1 MIHIR
6 WMSSVETSYS
16 MGTMN
21 KDDILRLTDRGMA
34 IFKHYLP
41 TPFRVGR
48 NFLNPLYEDK
58 HASCNIY
65 YERRSDTYKMKDFGN
80 DDYSGDCFAF
90 VGKLNGLDCKDSKDF
105 IQIMK
110 IIDRDLHLGL
120 SSGNYIETKTITP
133 ISPAVTAATSPSKV
147 KKARPYTLAQ
157 KSFTAAELAFWGKS
171 GITQEVLRLFRVVS
185 LKKFSSENNEGK
197 PFSIAATDKEPVFGY
212 TAKQYVKVYRPHS
225 EMRFLYAGDFGE
237 NYCFGLEQL
246 PAKGDLLFITGS
258 EKDVMSLTVHGFHAI
273 CFNSETVTI
282 PVGIIHR
289 LSFRFKHIV
298 LLYDVDKAGLDSSAK
313 QELALKNYG
322 VKRLLL
328 PLAGTKVEK
337 DISDFFRLGNS
348 REDLIK
354 LFLDYLDTI
363 YSETM
368 SALKSCEVDF
378 NNPPPVAQMV
388 VSVNDV
394 PLGTQGNILCIT
406 GGEGTGKSNY
416 VTALI
421 AGAIGQSEK
430 NKDKAMDTLGV
441 SVSENSKRKAIL
453 FYDTEQSEVQTYK
466 NITNLLKRCGRETMP
481 EYLKAYCLTG
491 MSRKERLQAII
502 QSMDKFHYQFRGI
515 HMVVIDGIADLIK
528 GANDETESIAVVEEL
543 YRLAGIYNTC
553 IVTILHFIPSGL
565 KLRGHLGSELQ
576 RKAAAILSIEK
587 DTDPSV
593 SVVKALKVRDG
604 SPLDSRKERLQAII
618 QSMDKFHYQFRG
630 IHMVVIDGI
639 ADLIKGANDETESIA
654 VVEELYRLA
663 GIYNTCIVTI
673 LHFIPSGLKLRGH
686 LGSELQR
693 KAAAILSIEKD
704 TDPSVSVVK
713 ALKVRDGSPLDVPI
727 MQFAWDKDVRMHV
740 YLGEK
745 PKEEKEK
752 RKEDELVAV
761 ARDIFGRQDF
771 ITYVDLAE
779 QIQAILDV
787 KERTA
792 KSYIKFMREK
802 EIILKDPSNQ
812 SYYIIGNLKQ
822 ASL

>member
-1 MIHIR
+1 MITR
-6 WMSSVETSYS
+6 T
-16 MGTMN
+16 N
-21 KDDILRLTDRGMA
+21 KEDILLLTDKGLA
-34 IFKHYLP
+34 VFKYYI
-41 TPFRVGR
+41 PFSFKLGR
-48 NFLNPLYEDK
+48 NFLNPLYKDSK
-58 HASCNIY
+58 ASCNVY
-65 YERRSDTYKMKDFGN
+65 FDRRNGMYKMKDFGN
-80 DDYSGDCFAF
+80 DDYSGDCFAL
-90 VGKLNGLDCKDSKDF
+90 VGKLNGLNCKEPKDF
-105 IQIMK
+105 VQILA
-110 IIDRDLHLGL
+110 IIRDMHLGL
-120 SSGNYIETKTITP
+120 SDKSEMR
-133 ISPAVTAATSPSKV
+133 ISSTTSVPVIAEVTHVPKR

-157 KSFTAAELAFWGKS
+157 KSFTAAELAFWGES
-171 GITQEVLRLFRVVS
+171 GITQEVLKLFQVVS
-185 LKKFSSENNEGK
+185 LEKFSSENNEGK
-197 PFSIAATDKEPVFGY
+197 PFSIVATDKEPVFGY

-246 PAKGDLLFITGS
+246 PAKGDLLFITGG

-328 PLAGTKVEK
+328 PLEGTKVEK

-421 AGAIGQSEK
+421 AGAIGQSDN
-430 NKDKAMDTLGV
+430 NKDKVMDTLGV
-441 SVSENSKRKAIL
+441 SVCENSKRKAIL

-576 RKAAAILSIEK
+576 RKAAAIL
-587 DTDPSV
+587 
-593 SVVKALKVRDG
+593 L
-604 SPLDSRKERLQAII
+604 
-618 QSMDKFHYQFRG
+618 
-630 IHMVVIDGI
+630 
-639 ADLIKGANDETESIA
+639 
-654 VVEELYRLA
+654 
-663 GIYNTCIVTI
+663 
-673 LHFIPSGLKLRGH
+673 
-686 LGSELQR
+686 
-693 KAAAILSIEKD
+693 IEKD

>member
-1 MIHIR
+1 MITR
-6 WMSSVETSYS
+6 T
-16 MGTMN
+16 N
-21 KDDILRLTDRGMA
+21 KEDILLLTDKGLA
-34 IFKHYLP
+34 VFKYYI
-41 TPFRVGR
+41 PFSFKLGR
-48 NFLNPLYEDK
+48 NFLNPLYKDSK
-58 HASCNIY
+58 ASCNVY
-65 YERRSDTYKMKDFGN
+65 FDRRNGMYKMKDFGN
-80 DDYSGDCFAF
+80 DDYSGDCFAL
-90 VGKLNGLDCKDSKDF
+90 VGKLNGLNCKEPKDF
-105 IQIMK
+105 VKILA
-110 IIDRDLHLGL
+110 IIDRDMRLGL
-120 SSGNYIETKTITP
+120 SDKPEMRISSTTP
-133 ISPAVTAATSPSKV
+133 VPVIAEVTHVPKR

-157 KSFTAAELAFWGKS
+157 KSFTAAELAFWGES
-171 GITQEVLRLFRVVS
+171 GITQEVLKLFQVVS

-197 PFSIAATDKEPVFGY
+197 PFSIVATDKEPVFGY

-246 PAKGDLLFITGS
+246 PAKGDLLFITGG

-328 PLAGTKVEK
+328 PLEGTKVEK

-421 AGAIGQSEK
+421 AGAIGQSDN
-430 NKDKAMDTLGV
+430 NKDKVMDTLGV
-441 SVSENSKRKAIL
+441 SVCENSKRKAIL

-466 NITNLLKRCGRETMP
+466 NITNLLRCCGRETMP
-481 EYLKAYCLTG
+481 EYLKVYCLTG

-543 YRLAGIYNTC
+543 YRLTGIYNTC

-576 RKAAAILSIEK
+576 RKAAAIL
-587 DTDPSV
+587 
-593 SVVKALKVRDG
+593 L
-604 SPLDSRKERLQAII
+604 
-618 QSMDKFHYQFRG
+618 
-630 IHMVVIDGI
+630 
-639 ADLIKGANDETESIA
+639 
-654 VVEELYRLA
+654 
-663 GIYNTCIVTI
+663 
-673 LHFIPSGLKLRGH
+673 
-686 LGSELQR
+686 
-693 KAAAILSIEKD
+693 IEKD

-727 MQFAWDKDVRMHV
+727 MQFAWDKDAGMHV

-802 EIILKDPSNQ
+802 EIIRKDPSNQ

-822 ASL
+822 AGL

>member
-1 MIHIR
+1 
-6 WMSSVETSYS
+6 
-16 MGTMN
+16 MN
-21 KDDILRLTDRGMA
+21 KEDILLLTDKGLA
-34 IFKHYLP
+34 VFKYYISFSFKL
-41 TPFRVGR
+41 GR
-48 NFLNPLYEDK
+48 NFLNPLYKDSK
-58 HASCNIY
+58 ASCNVY
-65 YERRSDTYKMKDFGN
+65 FDRRNGMYKMKDFGN
-80 DDYSGDCFAF
+80 DDYSGDCFAL
-90 VGKLNGLDCKDSKDF
+90 VGKLNGLNCKEPKDF
-105 IQIMK
+105 VEILA
-110 IIDRDLHLGL
+110 IIDRDMHLGL
-120 SSGNYIETKTITP
+120 SDKPEMRISSTTP
-133 ISPAVTAATSPSKV
+133 VPVIAEVTHVPKR

-157 KSFTAAELAFWGKS
+157 KSFTAAELAFWGES
-171 GITQEVLRLFRVVS
+171 GITQEVLKLFRVVS

-197 PFSIAATDKEPVFGY
+197 PFCIAGTDKEPVFGY

-246 PAKGDLLFITGS
+246 PAKGDLLFITGG

-430 NKDKAMDTLGV
+430 NKDKVMDTLGV
-441 SVSENSKRKAIL
+441 SVCENSKRKAIL

-466 NITNLLKRCGRETMP
+466 NITNLLRRCGRETMP

-604 SPLDSRKERLQAII
+604 SPLD
-618 QSMDKFHYQFRG
+618 
-630 IHMVVIDGI
+630 
-639 ADLIKGANDETESIA
+639 
-654 VVEELYRLA
+654 
-663 GIYNTCIVTI
+663 
-673 LHFIPSGLKLRGH
+673 
-686 LGSELQR
+686 
-693 KAAAILSIEKD
+693 
-704 TDPSVSVVK
+704 
-713 ALKVRDGSPLDVPI
+713 VPI
-727 MQFAWDKDVRMHV
+727 MQFAWDKDAGMHV

-802 EIILKDPSNQ
+802 EIIRKDPSNQ

-822 ASL
+822 AGL

>member
-1 MIHIR
+1 M
-6 WMSSVETSYS
+6 
-16 MGTMN
+16 
-21 KDDILRLTDRGMA
+21 
-34 IFKHYLP
+34 
-41 TPFRVGR
+41 
-48 NFLNPLYEDK
+48 
-58 HASCNIY
+58 
-65 YERRSDTYKMKDFGN
+65 
-80 DDYSGDCFAF
+80 
-90 VGKLNGLDCKDSKDF
+90 
-105 IQIMK
+105 
-110 IIDRDLHLGL
+110 
-120 SSGNYIETKTITP
+120 
-133 ISPAVTAATSPSKV
+133 
-147 KKARPYTLAQ
+147 
-157 KSFTAAELAFWGKS
+157 
-171 GITQEVLRLFRVVS
+171 VS
-185 LKKFSSENNEGK
+185 LKKFSSENNDGK
-197 PFSIAATDKEPVFGY
+197 PFCIAATDKEPVFGY
-212 TAKQYVKVYRPHS
+212 TAKQYVKVYRPYS

-246 PAKGDLLFITGS
+246 PAKGDLLFITGG
-258 EKDVMSLTVHGFHAI
+258 EKDVMSLTVNGFHAI

-421 AGAIGQSEK
+421 AGAIGQSDK
-430 NKDKAMDTLGV
+430 NKDKVMDTLGV
-441 SVSENSKRKAIL
+441 SVCENSKRKAIL

-466 NITNLLKRCGRETMP
+466 NITNLLRRCGRETMP

-604 SPLDSRKERLQAII
+604 SPLD
-618 QSMDKFHYQFRG
+618 
-630 IHMVVIDGI
+630 
-639 ADLIKGANDETESIA
+639 
-654 VVEELYRLA
+654 
-663 GIYNTCIVTI
+663 
-673 LHFIPSGLKLRGH
+673 
-686 LGSELQR
+686 
-693 KAAAILSIEKD
+693 
-704 TDPSVSVVK
+704 
-713 ALKVRDGSPLDVPI
+713 VPI
-727 MQFAWDKDVRMHV
+727 M
-740 YLGEK
+740 
-745 PKEEKEK
+745 
-752 RKEDELVAV
+752 
-761 ARDIFGRQDF
+761 
-771 ITYVDLAE
+771 
-779 QIQAILDV
+779 
-787 KERTA
+787 
-792 KSYIKFMREK
+792 
-802 EIILKDPSNQ
+802 
-812 SYYIIGNLKQ
+812 
-822 ASL
+822 

>member
-1 MIHIR
+1 MITR
-6 WMSSVETSYS
+6 T
-16 MGTMN
+16 N
-21 KDDILRLTDRGMA
+21 KEDILLLTDKGLA
-34 IFKHYLP
+34 VFKYYI
-41 TPFRVGR
+41 PFSFKLGR
-48 NFLNPLYEDK
+48 NFLNPLYKDSK
-58 HASCNIY
+58 ASCNVY
-65 YERRSDTYKMKDFGN
+65 FDRRNGMYKMKDFGN
-80 DDYSGDCFAF
+80 DDYSGDCFAL
-90 VGKLNGLDCKDSKDF
+90 VGKLNGLNCKEPKDF
-105 IQIMK
+105 VQILA
-110 IIDRDLHLGL
+110 IIRDMHLGL
-120 SSGNYIETKTITP
+120 SDKSEMR
-133 ISPAVTAATSPSKV
+133 ISSTTSVPVIAEVTHVPKR

-157 KSFTAAELAFWGKS
+157 KSFTAAELAFWGES
-171 GITQEVLRLFRVVS
+171 GITQEVLKLFQVVS

-197 PFSIAATDKEPVFGY
+197 PFSIVATDKEPVFGY

-246 PAKGDLLFITGS
+246 PAKGDLLFITGG

-421 AGAIGQSEK
+421 AGAIGQSDK
-430 NKDKAMDTLGV
+430 NKDKVMDTLGV
-441 SVSENSKRKAIL
+441 SVCENSKRKAIL

-466 NITNLLKRCGRETMP
+466 NITNLLRRCGRETMP

-576 RKAAAILSIEK
+576 RKAAAIL
-587 DTDPSV
+587 
-593 SVVKALKVRDG
+593 L
-604 SPLDSRKERLQAII
+604 
-618 QSMDKFHYQFRG
+618 
-630 IHMVVIDGI
+630 
-639 ADLIKGANDETESIA
+639 
-654 VVEELYRLA
+654 
-663 GIYNTCIVTI
+663 
-673 LHFIPSGLKLRGH
+673 
-686 LGSELQR
+686 
-693 KAAAILSIEKD
+693 IEKD

-727 MQFAWDKDVRMHV
+727 MQFAWDKDAGMHV

-802 EIILKDPSNQ
+802 EIIRKDPSNQ

-822 ASL
+822 AGL

>member
-1 MIHIR
+1 
-6 WMSSVETSYS
+6 
-16 MGTMN
+16 MN
-21 KDDILRLTDRGMA
+21 KEDILLLTDKGLA
-34 IFKHYLP
+34 VFKYYI
-41 TPFRVGR
+41 PFAFKLGR
-48 NFLNPLYEDK
+48 NFLNPLYKDSK
-58 HASCNIY
+58 ASCNVY
-65 YERRSDTYKMKDFGN
+65 FDRRNGMYKMKDFGN
-80 DDYSGDCFAF
+80 DDYSGDCFAL
-90 VGKLNGLDCKDSKDF
+90 VGKLNGLNCKEPKDF
-105 IQIMK
+105 VEILA
-110 IIDRDLHLGL
+110 IIDRDMHLGL
-120 SSGNYIETKTITP
+120 SDKSEMRISSTTP
-133 ISPAVTAATSPSKV
+133 VPVIAEVTHVPKR

-157 KSFTAAELAFWGKS
+157 KSFTAAELAFWGES
-171 GITQEVLRLFRVVS
+171 GITQEVLKLFRVVS

-197 PFSIAATDKEPVFGY
+197 PFCIAATDKEPVFGY

-246 PAKGDLLFITGS
+246 PAKGDLLFITGG
-258 EKDVMSLTVHGFHAI
+258 EKDVMSLAAHGFHAI

-298 LLYDVDKAGLDSSAK
+298 LLYDVDKAGLGSSAK

-421 AGAIGQSEK
+421 AGAIGQSDN
-430 NKDKAMDTLGV
+430 NKDKVMYTLGV
-441 SVSENSKRKAIL
+441 SVCENSKRKAIL

-466 NITNLLKRCGRETMP
+466 NITNLLRRCGRETMP

-604 SPLDSRKERLQAII
+604 SPLD
-618 QSMDKFHYQFRG
+618 
-630 IHMVVIDGI
+630 
-639 ADLIKGANDETESIA
+639 
-654 VVEELYRLA
+654 
-663 GIYNTCIVTI
+663 
-673 LHFIPSGLKLRGH
+673 
-686 LGSELQR
+686 
-693 KAAAILSIEKD
+693 
-704 TDPSVSVVK
+704 
-713 ALKVRDGSPLDVPI
+713 VPI
-727 MQFAWDKDVRMHV
+727 MQFAWDKDAGMHV

-802 EIILKDPSNQ
+802 EIIRKDPSNQ

-822 ASL
+822 AGL

>member
-1 MIHIR
+1 
-6 WMSSVETSYS
+6 
-16 MGTMN
+16 MN
-21 KDDILRLTDRGMA
+21 KEDILLLTDKGLA
-34 IFKHYLP
+34 VFKYYI
-41 TPFRVGR
+41 PFSFKLGR
-48 NFLNPLYEDK
+48 NFLNPLYKDSK
-58 HASCNIY
+58 ASCNVY
-65 YERRSDTYKMKDFGN
+65 FDRRNGMYKMKDFGN
-80 DDYSGDCFAF
+80 DDYSGDCFAL
-90 VGKLNGLDCKDSKDF
+90 VGKLNGLNCKEPKDF
-105 IQIMK
+105 VEILA
-110 IIDRDLHLGL
+110 IIDRDMHLGL
-120 SSGNYIETKTITP
+120 SDKSEMRISSTTP
-133 ISPAVTAATSPSKV
+133 VPVIAEVTHVPKR

-157 KSFTAAELAFWGKS
+157 KSFTAAELAFWGES
-171 GITQEVLRLFRVVS
+171 GITQEVLKLFRVVS

-246 PAKGDLLFITGS
+246 PAKGDLLFITGG
-258 EKDVMSLTVHGFHAI
+258 EKDVMSLTAHGFHAI

-421 AGAIGQSEK
+421 AGAIGQSDN
-430 NKDKAMDTLGV
+430 NKDQVMDTLGV
-441 SVSENSKRKAIL
+441 SVCENSKRKAIL

-466 NITNLLKRCGRETMP
+466 NITNLLRRCGRETMP
-481 EYLKAYCLTG
+481 EYLKTYCLTG
-491 MSRKERLQAII
+491 M
-502 QSMDKFHYQFRGI
+502 
-515 HMVVIDGIADLIK
+515 
-528 GANDETESIAVVEEL
+528 
-543 YRLAGIYNTC
+543 
-553 IVTILHFIPSGL
+553 
-565 KLRGHLGSELQ
+565 
-576 RKAAAILSIEK
+576 
-587 DTDPSV
+587 
-593 SVVKALKVRDG
+593 
-604 SPLDSRKERLQAII
+604 SRKERLQAII

-727 MQFAWDKDVRMHV
+727 MQFAWDKDAGMHV

-822 ASL
+822 AGL

>member
-348 REDLIK
+348 REDLTK

-466 NITNLLKRCGRETMP
+466 NITNLLKRCGRESMP

-491 MSRKERLQAII
+491 M
-502 QSMDKFHYQFRGI
+502 
-515 HMVVIDGIADLIK
+515 
-528 GANDETESIAVVEEL
+528 
-543 YRLAGIYNTC
+543 
-553 IVTILHFIPSGL
+553 
-565 KLRGHLGSELQ
+565 
-576 RKAAAILSIEK
+576 
-587 DTDPSV
+587 
-593 SVVKALKVRDG
+593 
-604 SPLDSRKERLQAII
+604 SRKERLQAII

>member
-1 MIHIR
+1 
-6 WMSSVETSYS
+6 
-16 MGTMN
+16 MN
-21 KDDILRLTDRGMA
+21 KEDILLLTDKGLA
-34 IFKHYLP
+34 VFKYYI
-41 TPFRVGR
+41 PFAFKLGR
-48 NFLNPLYEDK
+48 NFLNPLYKDSK
-58 HASCNIY
+58 ASCNVY
-65 YERRSDTYKMKDFGN
+65 FDRRNGMYKMKDFGN
-80 DDYSGDCFAF
+80 DDYSGDCFAL
-90 VGKLNGLDCKDSKDF
+90 VGKLNGLNCKEPKDF
-105 IQIMK
+105 VKILA
-110 IIDRDLHLGL
+110 IIDRDMRLGL
-120 SSGNYIETKTITP
+120 SDKPEMRISSTTP
-133 ISPAVTAATSPSKV
+133 VPVIAEVTHVPKR

-212 TAKQYVKVYRPHS
+212 TAKQYVKVSRPHS

-246 PAKGDLLFITGS
+246 PAKGDLLFITGG

-298 LLYDVDKAGLDSSAK
+298 LLYDVDKAGRDSSAK

-430 NKDKAMDTLGV
+430 NKDKVMDTLGV
-441 SVSENSKRKAIL
+441 SVCENSKRKTIL

-466 NITNLLKRCGRETMP
+466 NITNLLRRCGRETMP

-604 SPLDSRKERLQAII
+604 SPLD
-618 QSMDKFHYQFRG
+618 
-630 IHMVVIDGI
+630 
-639 ADLIKGANDETESIA
+639 
-654 VVEELYRLA
+654 
-663 GIYNTCIVTI
+663 
-673 LHFIPSGLKLRGH
+673 
-686 LGSELQR
+686 
-693 KAAAILSIEKD
+693 
-704 TDPSVSVVK
+704 
-713 ALKVRDGSPLDVPI
+713 VPI
-727 MQFAWDKDVRMHV
+727 MQFAWDKDAGMHV

-771 ITYVDLAE
+771 ITYVDLSE

-802 EIILKDPSNQ
+802 EIIRKDPSNQ

-822 ASL
+822 AGL

>member
-1 MIHIR
+1 
-6 WMSSVETSYS
+6 
-16 MGTMN
+16 MN
-21 KDDILRLTDRGMA
+21 KEDILLLTDKGLA
-34 IFKHYLP
+34 VFKYYI
-41 TPFRVGR
+41 PFAFKLGR
-48 NFLNPLYEDK
+48 NFLNPLYKDSK
-58 HASCNIY
+58 ASCNVY
-65 YERRSDTYKMKDFGN
+65 FDRRNGMYKMKDFGN
-80 DDYSGDCFAF
+80 DDYSGDCFAL
-90 VGKLNGLDCKDSKDF
+90 VGKLNGLNCKEPKDF
-105 IQIMK
+105 VKILA
-110 IIDRDLHLGL
+110 IIDRDMRLGL
-120 SSGNYIETKTITP
+120 SDKPEMRISSTTP
-133 ISPAVTAATSPSKV
+133 VPVIAEVTHVPKR

-157 KSFTAAELAFWGKS
+157 KSFTAAELAFWGES
-171 GITQEVLRLFRVVS
+171 GITQEVLKLFRVVS

-197 PFSIAATDKEPVFGY
+197 TFCIAATDKEPVFGY

-246 PAKGDLLFITGS
+246 PAKGDLLFITGG

-298 LLYDVDKAGLDSSAK
+298 LLYDVDKAGRDSSAK

-337 DISDFFRLGNS
+337 DISDFFRLGNN

-430 NKDKAMDTLGV
+430 NKDKVMDTLGV
-441 SVSENSKRKAIL
+441 SVCENSKRKTIL

-466 NITNLLKRCGRETMP
+466 NITNLLRRCGRETMP

-604 SPLDSRKERLQAII
+604 SPLD
-618 QSMDKFHYQFRG
+618 
-630 IHMVVIDGI
+630 
-639 ADLIKGANDETESIA
+639 
-654 VVEELYRLA
+654 
-663 GIYNTCIVTI
+663 
-673 LHFIPSGLKLRGH
+673 
-686 LGSELQR
+686 
-693 KAAAILSIEKD
+693 
-704 TDPSVSVVK
+704 
-713 ALKVRDGSPLDVPI
+713 VPI
-727 MQFAWDKDVRMHV
+727 MQFAWDKDAGMHV

-802 EIILKDPSNQ
+802 EIIRKDPSNQ

-822 ASL
+822 AGL

>member
-1 MIHIR
+1 MITR
-6 WMSSVETSYS
+6 T
-16 MGTMN
+16 N
-21 KDDILRLTDRGMA
+21 KEDILLLTDKGLA
-34 IFKHYLP
+34 VFKYYI
-41 TPFRVGR
+41 PFSFKLGR
-48 NFLNPLYEDK
+48 NFLNPLYKDSK
-58 HASCNIY
+58 ASCNVY
-65 YERRSDTYKMKDFGN
+65 FDRRNGMYKMKDFGN
-80 DDYSGDCFAF
+80 DDYSGDCFAL
-90 VGKLNGLDCKDSKDF
+90 VGKLNGLNCKEPKDF
-105 IQIMK
+105 VQILA
-110 IIDRDLHLGL
+110 IIRDMHLGL
-120 SSGNYIETKTITP
+120 SDKSEMR
-133 ISPAVTAATSPSKV
+133 ISSTTSVPVIAEVTHVPKR

-157 KSFTAAELAFWGKS
+157 KSFTAAELAFWGES
-171 GITQEVLRLFRVVS
+171 GITQEVLKLFQVVS

-197 PFSIAATDKEPVFGY
+197 PFSIVATDKEPVFGY

-225 EMRFLYAGDFGE
+225 EIRFLYAGDFGE

-246 PAKGDLLFITGS
+246 PAKGDLLFITGG

-328 PLAGTKVEK
+328 PLEGTKVEK

-421 AGAIGQSEK
+421 AGAIGQSDN
-430 NKDKAMDTLGV
+430 NKDKVMDTLGV
-441 SVSENSKRKAIL
+441 SVCENSKRKAIL

-466 NITNLLKRCGRETMP
+466 NITNLLRCCGRETMP

-543 YRLAGIYNTC
+543 YRLTGIYNTC

-576 RKAAAILSIEK
+576 RKAAAIL
-587 DTDPSV
+587 
-593 SVVKALKVRDG
+593 L
-604 SPLDSRKERLQAII
+604 
-618 QSMDKFHYQFRG
+618 
-630 IHMVVIDGI
+630 
-639 ADLIKGANDETESIA
+639 
-654 VVEELYRLA
+654 
-663 GIYNTCIVTI
+663 
-673 LHFIPSGLKLRGH
+673 
-686 LGSELQR
+686 
-693 KAAAILSIEKD
+693 IEKD

-727 MQFAWDKDVRMHV
+727 MQFAWDKDAGMHV

-802 EIILKDPSNQ
+802 EIIRKDPSNQ

-822 ASL
+822 AGL